1 MKKLFMTLI
10 ASLVMGGSIYA
21 QHPETHWPGFD
32 YHAYETQGALFAS
45 IMVNGEPVYNTTEN
59 WDQMEV
65 AAFVGDQLRMTAM
78 FLTDEYV
85 LEYGD
90 MFPTL
95 NAEPVYYTTPGEV
108 VSFKMYNHATGVE
121 YTVCEASIWD
131 GDGEILT
138 ILTGEEHWEGA
149 DDPEHPLM
157 LNFIGDTPEPPTP
170 GEPTVLEGGD
180 WSQDST
186 WVGNVPEEWANVS
199 INGDVFIPA
208 GYIAY
213 ANSITINEGGSLTIN
228 EGGQLFHNGEVEVTM
243 EMNVD
248 GYENERGDNEGY
260 RLIASPVY
268 APNSDPAGI
277 PVPAVMIPAEAS
289 ANPADN
295 IFDLYM
301 FDQTQD
307 GAEWRNYQA
316 EEFTTLDLNKGYL
329 YANVE
334 DVFVSFAGM
343 TLPTSVNVSE
353 DLVYETGHAFTG
365 WNLLGNPYTANA
377 YIDMPFYV
385 LDSIGGSVDV
395 TPKNGAPIAPME
407 GFFVVA
413 TAENQA
419 CQFSTTSSNN
429 NISSLTLSLSKS
441 CVRGT
446 VDRAIVNFGEGGTL
460 PKFQMNPN
468 HTKVYIPQDGT
479 DYAVV
484 NAPEMGEMPVNF
496 KAEANGSYTM
506 SFGSE
511 NVTFSYLHLIDNLT
525 GADVDLLATP
535 SYTFDA
541 STTDYASRFRL
552 VFATGDNNDDDSF
565 AFFSNGSFVVSNEG
579 EATLQV
585 VDVMG
590 RILKS
595 ENISGSASVK
605 VDGASGVYML
615 RLVNGN
621 DVKVQKV
628 VVE

>member
-1 MKKLFMTLI
+1 MKRVLLTMVL
-10 ASLVMGGSIYA
+10 ALSMCGMGLA
-21 QHPETHWPGFD
+21 QYESYWPDFD
-32 YHAYETQGALFAS
+32 YHAYSFQG
-45 IMVNGEPVYNTTEN
+45 
-59 WDQMEV
+59 
-65 AAFVGDQLRMTAM
+65 AFVGVIELDGEIVQADTHANWDALEVAFFVNGVCRGSGAATPGYNPMINY
-78 FLTDEYV
+78 LYNGYV
-85 LEYGD
+85 EEWGD
-90 MFPTL
+90 PYPVIDG
-95 NAEPVYYTTPGEV
+95 APVYYENGGEV
-108 VSFKMYNHATGVE
+108 V
-121 YTVCEASIWD
+121 TVMIYD
-131 GDGEILT
+131 HMNEILYEDVTVTLEGEPFT
-138 ILTGEEHWEGA
+138 ILTGDDNVQGWW
-149 DDPEHPLM
+149 DPENPIILS
-157 LNFIGDTPEPPTP
+157 ITSPETP
-170 GEPTVLEGGD
+170 GEPTVLDGGD
-180 WSQDST
+180 WYQDST
-186 WVGNVPEEWANVS
+186 WVGNVPEEWADVI
-199 INGDVFIPA
+199 INGDVFIPE
-208 GYIAY
+208 GYTAY
-213 ANSITINEGGSLTIN
+213 ANNITINEGGSLTIN
-228 EGGQLFHNGEVEVTM
+228 EGGQLFHNELVEVTM

-248 GYENERGDNEGY
+248 GYENERGDDEGY

-268 APNSDPAGI
+268 ALNSAPSGI
-277 PVPAVMIPAEAS
+277 PVPEVMIPAES
-289 ANPADN
+289 DVN

-316 EEFTTLDLNKGYL
+316 SQFNLDLKKGYL

-343 TLPTSVNVSE
+343 TLPTNVDVSE
-353 DLVYETGHAFTG
+353 NLVYETGHAFTG

-377 YIDMPFYV
+377 YINKPFYV
-385 LDSIGGSVDV
+385 LNEAGSEVLS
-395 TPKNGAPIAPME
+395 TPQTGAINPMQ
-407 GFFVVA
+407 GFFVN
-413 TAENQA
+413 AEGA
-419 CQFSTTSSNN
+419 DETCLFSTTPQNSN
-429 NISSLTLSLSKS
+429 SSLTLSLSKS

-460 PKFQMNPN
+460 PKFQLNPN

-496 KAEANGSYTM
+496 KAETSGSYTM

-511 NVTFSYLHLIDNLT
+511 YVAFSYLHLIDNLT
-525 GADVDLLATP
+525 GADVDLLVNP

-541 STTDYASRFRL
+541 TTTDYASRFRL
-552 VFATGDNNDDDSF
+552 VFATGSNNDGDSF

-585 VDVMG
+585 IDVMG

-605 VDGASGVYML
+605 VDAASGVYML

>member
-1 MKKLFMTLI
+1 MKRVLLTMVL
-10 ASLVMGGSIYA
+10 ALSMCGMGFA
-21 QHPETHWPGFD
+21 QYESYWPDFD
-32 YHAYETQGALFAS
+32 YHAYSFQG
-45 IMVNGEPVYNTTEN
+45 
-59 WDQMEV
+59 
-65 AAFVGDQLRMTAM
+65 AFVGVIELDGAIVQADTHANWDALEVAFFVNGVCRGSGAATPGYNPMINY
-78 FLTDEYV
+78 LYNGYV
-85 LEYGD
+85 EEWGD
-90 MFPTL
+90 PYPVIDG
-95 NAEPVYYTTPGEV
+95 APVYYENGGEV
-108 VSFKMYNHATGVE
+108 V
-121 YTVCEASIWD
+121 TVMIYD
-131 GDGEILT
+131 HMNEILYEDVTVTLEGEPFT
-138 ILTGEEHWEGA
+138 ILTGDDNVQGWW
-149 DDPEHPLM
+149 DPENPIILS
-157 LNFIGDTPEPPTP
+157 ITSPETP

-186 WVGNVPEEWANVS
+186 WVGNVPEEWADVI

-213 ANSITINEGGSLTIN
+213 ANNITINEGGSLTIN
-228 EGGQLFHNGEVEVTM
+228 EGGQLFHNELVEVTM
-243 EMNVD
+243 EMNVG

-268 APNSDPAGI
+268 ALNSAPAGI
-277 PVPAVMIPAEAS
+277 PVPAVMVPTEEPEA
-289 ANPADN
+289 N

-307 GAEWRNYQA
+307 GAEWLNYQA
-316 EEFTTLDLNKGYL
+316 SQFNLDLKKGYL

-343 TLPTSVNVSE
+343 TLPTNVDVSE
-353 DLVYETGHAFTG
+353 NLVYETGHAFTG
-365 WNLLGNPYTANA
+365 WNLLGNPYTAKA
-377 YIDMPFYV
+377 YIDRPFYV
-385 LDSIGGSVDV
+385 LNETGSEVLS
-395 TPKNGAPIAPME
+395 TEQSGAINPMQ

-413 TAENQA
+413 TAEDQA
-419 CQFSTTSSNN
+419 CQFSTTPSNN
-429 NISSLTLSLSKS
+429 NSSLTLSLSKS
-441 CVRGT
+441 CVRGL

-484 NAPEMGEMPVNF
+484 SAPEMGEMPVNF
-496 KAEANGSYTM
+496 KAETNGSYTM

-541 STTDYASRFRL
+541 TTTDYASRFRL
-552 VFATGDNNDDDSF
+552 VFATGGNNDGDSF

-605 VDGASGVYML
+605 VDAASGVYML